1 MQLGLKQT
9 ASDPELLSTWN
20 LANLRVK
27 AELGCCLDH
36 LSYPIT
42 RIEGGAKAVS
52 TSGDLVLQRV
62 RVMYSEAYLYFWF
75 DVDHE

>member
-9 ASDPELLSTWN
+9 ASDPELLSTCN

-62 RVMYSEAYLYFWF
+62 RVMYFEAYLYFWF